1 MSNRRSGVGPGDL
14 SGRHTCRTFVRGWS
28 ARYTNAEKSARIA
41 IAAQMASAGLDADRS
56 KLYFDLIINS
66 LSEAARRALS
76 TMDVQTYEYQSDFAR
91 QYVAQGEARG
101 RAALVTRLL
110 TLRFGSLNAETQSR
124 ILEAS
129 VTELDAMG
137 ERLLTAQT
145 LHEALNSD
153 SQTTAQR

>member
-1 MSNRRSGVGPGDL
+1 
-14 SGRHTCRTFVRGWS
+14 
-28 ARYTNAEKSARIA
+28 
-41 IAAQMASAGLDADRS
+41 
-56 KLYFDLIINS
+56 LYFDLIISS

-91 QYVAQGEARG
+91 QYVAQGMAQGEARG
-101 RAALVTRLL
+101 RAAVVTRLL